1 MTSKTETKTAP
12 AAVAKLVEQVT
23 ALDVEIEERQTKR
36 KQLVDTI
43 AQLVDDVGTY
53 AAGSAQ
59 VQVKYGGRTLD
70 ADRFRKQY
78 PVEKYPELYKAPAP
92 DTTSIK
98 HELGGKVLNTFYGA
112 PGARQVIVK

>member
-1 MTSKTETKTAP
+1 MTSKTETKAAP

-36 KQLVDTI
+36 KQLVETI
-43 AQLVDDVGTY
+43 AQLVDEVGTY

-59 VQVKYGGRTLD
+59 GQVKYGGRQLD
-70 ADRFRKQY
+70 AGRFRAEY

-92 DTTSIK
+92 DTTAIK
-98 HELGGKVLNTFYGA
+98 HELGGKQLDKFYGA

>member
-1 MTSKTETKTAP
+1 MTSKTETKAAP

-59 VQVKYGGRTLD
+59 VQVKYGPR
-70 ADRFRKQY
+70 RFDKARFAEQY
-78 PVEKYPELYKAPAP
+78 PVGKYPELYKSEP
-92 DTTSIK
+92 DTTAVK
-98 HELGGKVLNTFYGA
+98 HELSGKVLDTFYGA